1 MGATTNNE
9 SSLTESPPQKQTA
22 AETTGGT
29 GDGYIYV
36 S

>member
-9 SSLTESPPQKQTA
+9 SSITESPPEQTA
-22 AETTGGT
+22 SEATGGT
-29 GDGYIYV
+29 GGGYIYV